1 MKPNSLAEA
10 TCDGLGQPL
19 IAVSGAFADMISH
32 LILFH
37 GFTPDEAVEFAIRG
51 ANQFLRDVSKRSAG
65 SLASLAES
73 AAVLPQ
79 CEGGGPR

>member
-1 MKPNSLAEA
+1 MKPNSIAEA

-37 GFTPDEAVEFAIRG
+37 SCTPDEAVELVVRG
-51 ANQFLRDVSKRSAG
+51 TNQFLRDVSKRSAG
-65 SLASLAES
+65 SLASLAAS
-73 AAVLPQ
+73 AEVLPQ
-79 CEGGGPR
+79 CED